1 MNIEKEYQDSIRF
14 INNLNIE
21 YYIDHEERLKLYGLY
36 KQSLFGDNTAPKPYF
51 FNIKSLN
58 KWNAWK
64 KEFGKSKIQAKN
76 DYISYVDF
84 IIHINL

>member
-64 KEFGKSKIQAKN
+64 KEFGKSKNQAKN

>member
-1 MNIEKEYQDSIRF
+1 MSIDETSMFFLVLRIVLGVIF
-14 INNLNIE
+14 IYHGIS
-21 YYIDHEERLKLYGLY
+21 KVG
-36 KQSLFGDNTAPKPYF
+36 ST
-51 FNIKSLN
+51 KSLN

-84 IIHINL
+84 IIHTNL

>member
-14 INNLNIE
+14 INNVNIE
-21 YYIDHEERLKLYGLY
+21 YYIDHNERLKLYGLY

-64 KEFGKSKIQAKN
+64 KEFGKSKNQAKN